1 MRDLGGPAD
10 ARVDVKALAERLTAI
25 CASYPS
31 VRPQMVADVVRA
43 VIDTLGGELSAHE
56 TELLGEIEDLGR
68 TIALAKEEI
77 AALRTDSAS
86 DTAMSTASEELDA
99 VVSHTA
105 DATNAI
111 LEACERLDDACA
123 SSAGP
128 SAATVQDATMRIY
141 EACSFQDITGQRIT
155 KVVAT
160 LKTIESTIARIVD
173 TFGIMPVPGEPKE
186 RGQKEGL
193 LNGPQLPA
201 VAMDQSDVDKLL
213 ASFD

>member
-1 MRDLGGPAD
+1 MSEQA
-10 ARVDVKALAERLTAI
+10 VDVKALAEKLTAI

-77 AALRTDSAS
+77 AALRTDSS
-86 DTAMSTASEELDA
+86 SNVTVSTASEELDA
-99 VVSHTA
+99 VVAHTA

-111 LEACERLDDACA
+111 LEACERLDDASA
-123 SSAGP
+123 SATGP
-128 SAATVQDATMRIY
+128 LAAVVQDATMRIY

-155 KVVAT
+155 KVVNT
-160 LKTIESTIARIVD
+160 LKLVEGKVNGIIE
-173 TFGIMPVPGEPKE
+173 TFGRHRWDDAQAASGSTDQRPDAH
-186 RGQKEGL
+186 L
-193 LNGPQLPA
+193 LNGPQLP
-201 VAMDQSDVDKLL
+201 VAAMGQAAIDALL
-213 ASFD
+213 ADF